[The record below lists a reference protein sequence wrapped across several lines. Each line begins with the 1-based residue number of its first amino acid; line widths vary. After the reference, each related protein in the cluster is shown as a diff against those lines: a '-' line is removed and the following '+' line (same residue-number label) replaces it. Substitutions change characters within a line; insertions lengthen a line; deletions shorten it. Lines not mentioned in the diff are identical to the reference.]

1 MPQFEVH
8 VAREVTETGWLVVEA
23 ATTEEADAL
32 VASQEVNQAIV
43 WDTVADPHMTP
54 VMVLSVSLSPLSK

>member
-23 ATTEEADAL
+23 ATAEEADAL

-43 WDTVADPHMTP
+43 WDAVADPHMTS